1 MSTEVLKAPA
11 SPSDGSL
18 KGQAITFWR
27 GRSLRERQ
35 ALGAGLV
42 ALVAVLIWLTLVQP
56 AWRTLREAPA
66 QLDEIDRQLQQIRVT
81 AGEVTA
87 LRSVAP
93 VSPLQAAA
101 ALKAA
106 TDRLGAQGRLSLQGD
121 RASLTL
127 TNVASDDLYDWLM
140 DARSTARSRPIEAS
154 LSRTKQGYSGTIV
167 VTLGGSS

>member
-1 MSTEVLKAPA
+1 MNTETLKSPVA
-11 SPSDGSL
+11 PSDGSL
-18 KGQAITFWR
+18 KSQAITFWR
-27 GRSLRERQ
+27 SRSLRERQ
-35 ALGAGLV
+35 ALGAGFV
-42 ALVAVLIWLTLVQP
+42 ALVVVLIWLTLVQP

-81 AGEVTA
+81 ATEVTT

-93 VSPLQAAA
+93 VSAPQAAA

-127 TNVASDDLYDWLM
+127 TNVASDDLYDWLT
-140 DARSTARSRPIEAS
+140 DARSAARSRPIEAS
-154 LSRTKQGYSGTIV
+154 LSRTRQGYSGTIV

>member
-1 MSTEVLKAPA
+1 MSTEALKSPA
-11 SPSDGSL
+11 APSDGSL
-18 KGQAITFWR
+18 KSQATTFWR

-35 ALGAGLV
+35 ALGAGFV
-42 ALVAVLIWLTLVQP
+42 ALVAVLLWLTLVQP

-81 AGEVTA
+81 STEVTA

-93 VSPLQAAA
+93 VSAPQAAA

-127 TNVASDDLYDWLM
+127 TNVNSDDLYEWLT
-140 DARSTARSRPIEAS
+140 DVRSTARSRPIEAS
-154 LSRTKQGYSGTIV
+154 LSRTRQGYSGTIV

>member
-1 MSTEVLKAPA
+1 MSTEALKSPA
-11 SPSDGSL
+11 ASSDGSL
-18 KGQAITFWR
+18 RSQADAFWR

-35 ALGAGLV
+35 ALGAGFV
-42 ALVAVLIWLTLVQP
+42 ALVAVLLWLTLVQP

-81 AGEVTA
+81 ATEVTA

-93 VSPLQAAA
+93 VSAPQAAA

-127 TNVASDDLYDWLM
+127 TNVDSDDLYEWLT
-140 DARSTARSRPIEAS
+140 DVRSTARSRPIEAS
-154 LSRTKQGYSGTIV
+154 LSRVRQGYSGTIV

>member
-1 MSTEVLKAPA
+1 MGTEALKSPA
-11 SPSDGSL
+11 APSDGSL
-18 KGQAITFWR
+18 KTQAIAFWR

-35 ALGAGLV
+35 ALGAGFV
-42 ALVAVLIWLTLVQP
+42 ALIAVLLWLTLVQP

-81 AGEVTA
+81 ATEVTA

-93 VSPLQAAA
+93 VSAQQAAA

-127 TNVASDDLYDWLM
+127 TNVNSDDLYEWLT
-140 DARSTARSRPIEAS
+140 DVRSTARSRPIEAS
-154 LSRTKQGYSGTIV
+154 LSRARQGYSGTIV